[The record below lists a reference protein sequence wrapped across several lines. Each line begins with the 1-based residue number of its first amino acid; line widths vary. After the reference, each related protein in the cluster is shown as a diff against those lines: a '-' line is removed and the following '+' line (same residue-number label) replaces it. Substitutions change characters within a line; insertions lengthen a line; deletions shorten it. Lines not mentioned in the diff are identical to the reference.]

1 MFSLF
6 TMIPCSSQTISNDSV
21 YVMTAEELKL
31 TNQIFAEHEYLT
43 EKVELME
50 REILAFNTLVSE
62 YEKED
67 SIKAQIIKNQE
78 TSIKKLK
85 KSNKVKNTL
94 ITGFGSGF
102 LVSLILL
109 ICGK

>member
-50 REILAFNTLVSE
+50 REILTFNTLVSE

-78 TSIKKLK
+78 TSIKKLRR
-85 KSNKVKNTL
+85 
-94 ITGFGSGF
+94 
-102 LVSLILL
+102 
-109 ICGK
+109 

>member
-1 MFSLF
+1 M
-6 TMIPCSSQTISNDSV
+6 TIPCSSQNTLKDSV

-43 EKVELME
+43 EKVRLLE
-50 REILAFNTLVSE
+50 REKFTYDALITE

-67 SIKAQIIKNQE
+67 SIKTQIIKNQE
-78 TSIKKLK
+78 SSIKKLK
-85 KSNKVKNTL
+85 KNNKVKNTL

>member
-1 MFSLF
+1 MKKLVLLLMFSLF
-6 TMIPCSSQTISNDSV
+6 GMIPCSSQTISNDSV

-50 REILAFNTLVSE
+50 REILTFNTLVSE

-85 KSNKVKNTL
+85 FLFPLVQLFQLDTHVLQKSD
-94 ITGFGSGF
+94 
-102 LVSLILL
+102 
-109 ICGK
+109 

>member
-1 MFSLF
+1 
-6 TMIPCSSQTISNDSV
+6 
-21 YVMTAEELKL
+21 MTAEELKL

-50 REILAFNTLVSE
+50 REILTFNTLVSE

-85 KSNKVKNTL
+85 KSIKVKNTL

-109 ICGK
+109 ICGR